1 MMMNSIARLFSNAKN
16 SLKSLLM
23 GAEHFLTHLLADAH
37 ALFSGK
43 LKPLLE
49 VDFLGLLEGPS
60 NTKHSIHRFTVA
72 RQAAP

>member
-1 MMMNSIARLFSNAKN
+1 MTMNSIARPFSNAKN

-23 GAEHFLTHLLADAH
+23 GAEHFLPHLLADAH

-49 VDFLGLLEGPS
+49 VDFLGLLEGPG
-60 NTKHSIHRFTVA
+60 NTEDSIHRFSVA
-72 RQAAP
+72 RQAGP